1 MVGFEIYFM
10 VNGWVYRVFFYV
22 NIDFFLYIFL
32 MCFFKVKVMFIKII
46 IVWEFFFKWNWG
58 CCERGKMVFV
68 VILEFFRVMVG
79 CGG

>member
-58 CCERGKMVFV
+58 CCEWGKMVFV